1 MPTISVKKPF
11 TVLVGIILVLVLG
24 VVAFTKM
31 TTDLL
36 PNMDL
41 PYMVVYATDPGASPE
56 SVEGEVTKPLESALG
71 STTGLKNITSTSN
84 ENVGIVVLEFEQG
97 TDMNAVS
104 IEMSNTID
112 QIKGSLPENSGTP
125 VMMQITPDMLPV
137 LVASVDV
144 DGQRRQRRCRSMS
157 TMNCCR
163 HLTSGRRGIGQ
174 HNGIDYA
181 GSASRLGS
189 EQN

>member
-84 ENVGIVVLEFEQG
+84 ENVGIVVLEFEQ
-97 TDMNAVS
+97 
-104 IEMSNTID
+104 
-112 QIKGSLPENSGTP
+112 
-125 VMMQITPDMLPV
+125 
-137 LVASVDV
+137 
-144 DGQRRQRRCRSMS
+144 
-157 TMNCCR
+157 
-163 HLTSGRRGIGQ
+163 
-174 HNGIDYA
+174 
-181 GSASRLGS
+181 
-189 EQN
+189 

>member
-125 VMMQITPDMLPV
+125 VMMQITPDMLQVCLP
-137 LVASVDV
+137 
-144 DGQRRQRRCRSMS
+144 
-157 TMNCCR
+157 
-163 HLTSGRRGIGQ
+163 
-174 HNGIDYA
+174 
-181 GSASRLGS
+181 
-189 EQN
+189 

>member
-104 IEMSNTID
+104 IEMRQSAGKFRYTGHD
-112 QIKGSLPENSGTP
+112 ADHAGYAAGACGKRRR
-125 VMMQITPDMLPV
+125 
-137 LVASVDV
+137 
-144 DGQRRQRRCRSMS
+144 RRQRCQ
-157 TMNCCR
+157 
-163 HLTSGRRGIGQ
+163 RGVAVCQ
-174 HNGIDYA
+174 
-181 GSASRLGS
+181 R
-189 EQN
+189 

>member
-125 VMMQITPDMLPV
+125 VMMQITPDMSVCIWLPP
-137 LVASVDV
+137 LTI
-144 DGQRRQRRCRSMS
+144 GRSS
-157 TMNCCR
+157 HLKLPLTMCKR
-163 HLTSGRRGIGQ
+163 PRPWALTSCWPGIWR
-174 HNGIDYA
+174 IL
-181 GSASRLGS
+181 SP
-189 EQN
+189 

>member
-56 SVEGEVTKPLESALG
+56 SVRRRGRET
-71 STTGLKNITSTSN
+71 
-84 ENVGIVVLEFEQG
+84 VGIPGARQHDG
-97 TDMNAVS
+97 TQKYH
-104 IEMSNTID
+104 ID
-112 QIKGSLPENSGTP
+112 IQ
-125 VMMQITPDMLPV
+125 
-137 LVASVDV
+137 
-144 DGQRRQRRCRSMS
+144 
-157 TMNCCR
+157 
-163 HLTSGRRGIGQ
+163 
-174 HNGIDYA
+174 
-181 GSASRLGS
+181 
-189 EQN
+189 